1 MEKAFFVYAWDLV
14 AEGPENALRKIQDL
28 GANTICLASSYH
40 AGKFT
45 RPRAASGKIF
55 FPDDGTVY
63 FRPDPKHYGTI
74 QPRTNRL
81 VEEIDFFKEW
91 DKWNDG
97 LQLKAWT
104 VCTHNTPLGQAYPEY
119 CVRNAY
125 GDPYFYNLC
134 PAFDEVQDYLRA
146 LCLDLASHDAVQC
159 IT

>member
-1 MEKAFFVYAWDLV
+1 MQ
-14 AEGPENALRKIQDL
+14 ENLPGHVPPPVK
-28 GANTICLASSYH
+28 SS
-40 AGKFT
+40 
-45 RPRAASGKIF
+45 S
-55 FPDDGTVY
+55 DDGTVY

-119 CVRNAY
+119 CVRNTY

-159 IT
+159 ITLETPVTFHLPMDTIMNSALYRSIRK